1 MQRSN
6 DRILVTHAGAL
17 PRSEDL
23 RTLVFAR
30 AEGEPYDA
38 DLLAKTLRDEVAAA
52 VRKQIACGIDVVN
65 DGELGKTNFTNYVRE
80 RLSGFERREASAKA
94 GGLIH
99 SISARDEVEFADYY
113 EKVGGGFRGPRSRR
127 EAYCVDELR
136 YVGQDALKEDLTN
149 FRAALEGVT
158 VAGAFI
164 NANTPGTIEHWLH
177 NEHYP
182 SEEAFLYAIAEVMR
196 VEYNAIV
203 EAGFDLHVDNPDLP
217 DAWQMYPEMSVAEYQ
232 AYAQLRVEVL
242 NHALRDIPREKITLH
257 CCWGSFHGPHKYDIP
272 LEDIAAVLFS
282 VKAGRYSIEASNPA
296 HEHEWSVFENV
307 KVPEGT
313 MLIPGVVGHC
323 TNFIEHPRLVAERL
337 DRYAQLVGKENAMAG
352 TDCGIGPRVAHPT
365 ICWAKFESMRDGA
378 KLATEAL
385 WSR

>member
-17 PRSEDL
+17 PRTEEL
-23 RTLVFAR
+23 RALVFAR
-30 AEGEPYDA
+30 ADGEPYDA
-38 DLLAKTLRDEVAAA
+38 AVLARTLRDEVAAV
-52 VRKQIACGIDVVN
+52 VRKQVACGIDVVN

-80 RLSGFERREASAKA
+80 RLTGFERREANTKA

-99 SISARDEVEFADYY
+99 SISARDEVDFKDYY
-113 EKVGGGFRGPRSRR
+113 DKVGGGFRGPRSRR

-136 YVGQDALKEDLTN
+136 YVGSDALQEDLTN
-149 FRAALEGVT
+149 FKAALDGVK

-182 SEEAFLYAIAEVMR
+182 TEEAFLYAIAECMR

-217 DAWQMYPEMSVAEYQ
+217 DAWQMFPEMSVKDYQ

-257 CCWGSFHGPHKYDIP
+257 CCWGSFHGPHRYDIP
-272 LEDIAAVLFS
+272 LEDISDVIFS
-282 VKAGRYSIEASNPA
+282 VKAARYSIEASNPA
-296 HEHEWSVFENV
+296 HEHEWSVFKTV

-323 TNFIEHPRLVAERL
+323 TNFIEHPKLVAERL
-337 DRYAQLVGKENAMAG
+337 ERYANLVGKENVMAG
-352 TDCGIGPRVAHPT
+352 TDCGIGPRVGHPT
-365 ICWAKFESMRDGA
+365 ICWGKFESLRDGA
-378 KLATEAL
+378 ALATKDL